1 MNEQIVTRAMR
12 VLEKHNGFARTRD
25 FLEAGISPYY
35 VKKLESIGEIERVN
49 KEFIGLRAR
58 ETNQ

>member
-35 VKKLESIGEIERVN
+35 VKKSWNPSVKLNG
-49 KEFIGLRAR
+49 
-58 ETNQ
+58 